1 MSTNAAAALPLAAD
15 DRVEGVWLAI
25 PRAKSARAENIVL
38 AGDPRAPGLWRSISA
53 EHGLT
58 TGHVAGGGLTAL
70 SDFGIAVSLYPH
82 TKVISVRVVAS
93 PAWRGQRVWAGALIE
108 RLRIAST
115 FWPLVAA
122 AARSC
127 NLQTYQRGGRQ

>member
-1 MSTNAAAALPLAAD
+1 MHSNAATVLPLTADAA
-15 DRVEGVWLAI
+15 VEGVWLAI
-25 PRAKSARAENIVL
+25 PRDKPACAASIVL
-38 AGDPRAPGLWRSISA
+38 AGDPRAPNLWRSISA

-82 TKVISVRVVAS
+82 TKVISVRVIAS

-115 FWPLVAA
+115 LWPLVAT

-127 NLQTYQRGGRQ
+127 NLQTYQRGGRA